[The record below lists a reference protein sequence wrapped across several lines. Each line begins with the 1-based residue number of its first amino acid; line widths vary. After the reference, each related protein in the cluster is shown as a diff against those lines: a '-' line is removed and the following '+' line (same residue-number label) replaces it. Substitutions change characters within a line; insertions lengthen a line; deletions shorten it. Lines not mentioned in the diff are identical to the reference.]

1 MAYNV
6 VTKSRRAPTIAKAGS
21 SGAGRP
27 AAQKGGGGNKAAGS
41 VEPTAANSSYT
52 AVSPTGEVTYH
63 QAPVAGTVTTK
74 RAERLNRQ
82 SDLELRRE
90 RESQRRVRKV
100 RTYVKQRDQE
110 LTPKREVHIS
120 KAFLDKA
127 ASPKPVTVAAHTR
140 ALPGQTK
147 PSVSVAKHQRA
158 LPTYTAAEKAV
169 LASGKPLSKKEA
181 REDRQAQSAPE
192 PGQQVKGPKA
202 NGLKGTQQE
211 RVQAR
216 RQLVTAKRQVAK
228 AKPELLGDFGPAQ
241 KQFIEQT
248 AKKTGLNPK
257 TIAIQ
262 SIAEEGHGP
271 GSPAANYEAEG
282 ENNFL
287 NLGPGQHFSTPQEG
301 AAATAANF
309 NNTASS
315 NYAGVRATKGQS
327 VEAQLAAI
335 QESPWDGGHY
345 EGSMLQKILQSGE
358 VQVKPG
364 DLQAVKNY
372 KVAIKKAKGLGL
384 KVGPPPPDIRAE
396 PASKTIKVKATAEAG
411 VQWLEANIGE
421 QETGAKIQRLGENFG
436 LNTVTEPWCANLA
449 SNNLARRGF
458 KTSELPANPNY
469 TPSYEEWGQEGKYAT
484 VVGTSEA
491 EIDKAKKGDILT
503 FSGEHTA
510 TYAGNGEMI
519 SGNFSDEVER
529 TPVSAHANLSMII
542 RPHYKGGW
550 IKVKETTPLPGTTSS
565 TGSLTESAA
574 PAIVSAVSTPPTS
587 TEGQQKQGEAH
598 KKELTPLQQI
608 RRRVNKLK
616 RLGTEVAGPGEETK
630 AEAAGRPS
638 DSSLHAQLAEL
649 EKRYSVG
656 AV

>member
-1 MAYNV
+1 
-6 VTKSRRAPTIAKAGS
+6 
-21 SGAGRP
+21 
-27 AAQKGGGGNKAAGS
+27 
-41 VEPTAANSSYT
+41 
-52 AVSPTGEVTYH
+52 
-63 QAPVAGTVTTK
+63 
-74 RAERLNRQ
+74 
-82 SDLELRRE
+82 
-90 RESQRRVRKV
+90 
-100 RTYVKQRDQE
+100 
-110 LTPKREVHIS
+110 
-120 KAFLDKA
+120 
-127 ASPKPVTVAAHTR
+127 
-140 ALPGQTK
+140 
-147 PSVSVAKHQRA
+147 VSVAKHQRA

-169 LASGKPLSKKEA
+169 LASGKPLSKAEA
-181 REDRQAQSAPE
+181 RQDKQAQSAPE
-192 PGQQVKGPKA
+192 PGQQVKGPEA
-202 NGLKGTQQE
+202 NGLKGTPQE

-248 AKKTGLNPK
+248 AKETGLNPK

-262 SIAEEGHGP
+262 SIAEEGHGA
-271 GSPAANYEAEG
+271 GSPAAGYEAEG

-345 EGSMLQKILQSGE
+345 QGSMLQKILQSGE

-364 DLQAVKNY
+364 DPQAVKNY
-372 KVAIKKAKGLGL
+372 KVAIKKAKSLGL

-458 KTSELPANPNY
+458 KTAELPANPNY
-469 TPSYEEWGQEGKYAT
+469 TPSYEEWGQEGKYAS

-491 EIDKAKKGDILT
+491 DIDKAKKGDILT

-550 IKVKETTPLPGTTSS
+550 IKVKETTALPGTTSS

-574 PAIVSAVSTPPTS
+574 PAIISAVSTPPTT
-587 TEGQQKQGEAH
+587 TEGQKSKGEAKP

-608 RRRVNKLK
+608 RQNVNKLK
-616 RLGTEVAGPGEETK
+616 RLGTEIAGPGEETK
-630 AEAAGRPS
+630 AEAANKPG
-638 DSSLHAQLAEL
+638 DSSLHSQLAAL
-649 EKRYSVG
+649 EAKYKVG

>member
-1 MAYNV
+1 MATRIFGPSKGNRRPTQVAPSKTPV
-6 VTKSRRAPTIAKAGS
+6 VRPT
-21 SGAGRP
+21 
-27 AAQKGGGGNKAAGS
+27 AQKGGGGNKEAGS
-41 VEPTAANSSYT
+41 VEPTAAT
-52 AVSPTGEVTYH
+52 APTVSVSPTGEVTTEH
-63 QAPVAGTVTTK
+63 FGPSPAQRQRAQAA
-74 RAERLNRQ
+74 RQAEQQ
-82 SDLELRRE
+82 SK
-90 RESQRRVRKV
+90 RRVQKV
-100 RTYVKQRDQE
+100 RTYVRQRDAE
-110 LTPKREVHIS
+110 PKREVHIS

-140 ALPGQTK
+140 ALPGATK
-147 PSVSVAKHQRA
+147 PSVPVAKHQRA
-158 LPTYTAAEKAV
+158 LPSPQSLSPTALGKLNEKKIAAIKKEGLAGSSDLSKVKAV
-169 LASGKPLSKKEA
+169 EA
-181 REDRQAQSAPE
+181 KLEAGRE
-192 PGQQVKGPKA
+192 PK
-202 NGLKGTQQE
+202 LKGSPQE

-216 RQLVTAKRQVAK
+216 KQLVTAKRQVAK
-228 AKPELLGDFGPAQ
+228 AKPELLGDFGPGQ

-248 AKKTGLNPK
+248 AKETGLNPK

-262 SIAEEGHGP
+262 SIAEEGHGS
-271 GSPAANYEAEG
+271 GSPAAGYEAEG

-287 NLGPGQHFSTPQEG
+287 NLGPGQHFSTPQAG

-345 EGSMLQKILQSGE
+345 QGSMLQKILQSGE

-364 DLQAVKNY
+364 DPQAVKNY
-372 KVAIKKAKGLGL
+372 KVAIKKAKSLGL

-396 PASKTIKVKATAEAG
+396 PATKTIKVKATAEAG

-491 EIDKAKKGDILT
+491 EIAKAKKGDILT

-550 IKVKETTPLPGTTSS
+550 IKVKESTPLPGTTSS

-587 TEGQQKQGEAH
+587 TEGQKKQGEAH

-608 RRRVNKLK
+608 RQNVNKLK
-616 RLGTEVAGPGEETK
+616 RLGTEIAGPGEETK
-630 AEAAGRPS
+630 AEAADKPGS
-638 DSSLHAQLAEL
+638 SSLHTQLAAL
-649 EKRYSVG
+649 EKRYSIG